1 MNYIQPN
8 STIKL
13 LSGVKLKNDYLHS
26 KYNTSAEEQYN
37 SFNAYTY
44 KELNDLSYTRYS
56 ANVITV
62 EISMSEALKC
72 NYIMFK
78 NTDYE
83 NKWFYAFVTKI
94 EYVNNNNVKMYYE
107 IDEIQTWYFESH
119 YNQCYVERE
128 HTATD
133 GLFEHL
139 IPEDMPAGDYIINS
153 SEFTED
159 IAKDWLIILA
169 YSDTGSSGVNTGTKR
184 ANLYSGLSLYSQT
197 FDDEG
202 IEAMNNKI
210 GSLVEDNKAD
220 SIVAIYMTPKVF
232 TPISGSDS
240 VDAIQLSISPN
251 TTSLDGYVPKNKK
264 LFNYPYNFL
273 DVSNGQS
280 SHSEF
285 RYEYV
290 TDYGAGSLIF
300 QVYCDGLPSAKAL
313 LRPVNYA
320 GTTTGNW
327 DKTLTSPTFPL
338 CSWSTDYYQAWMA
351 QNSLSTSA
359 DIAGSLLGGVAGT
372 GMFAVGL
379 ATANPVLTATGAF
392 SATSALTSA
401 TVNVTK
407 SINSVNVA
415 KTHGDNFNGEPSGN
429 VLAGLRRIG
438 FWFFKKSI
446 NHDLAES
453 YDKYLTMYGYKVNTV
468 KIPNPANRPS
478 YTFIKTIGC
487 NITGECPNEAL
498 NVMNNAHDHG
508 ITFWRN
514 LAEIGNYDVNN
525 QV

>member
-94 EYVNNNNVKMYYE
+94 EYVNNHNVKMYYE
-107 IDEIQTWYFESH
+107 IDEIQTWYFETH

-139 IPEDMPAGDYIINS
+139 IPEDMPAGDYVVNS
-153 SEFTED
+153 YEFTDELSD
-159 IAKDWLIILA
+159 DWFIVLA
-169 YSDTGSSGVNTGTKR
+169 YSDTGSGSSYGTAR
-184 ANLYSGLSLYSQT
+184 ANLYSGLTLFAQE
-197 FDDEG
+197 FNEAG
-202 IEAMNNKI
+202 IAEMNKKI
-210 GSLVEDNKAD
+210 GGLVEDNKAD
-220 SIVAIYMTPKVF
+220 SIVAIYMIPVLFYPGENEFK
-232 TPISGSDS
+232 I
-240 VDAIQLSISPN
+240 DAYEKTIQPN
-251 TTSLDGYVPKNKK
+251 INNLDGYVPKNKK

-273 DVSNGQS
+273 DIINGQN
-280 SHSEF
+280 SHNEY
-285 RYEYV
+285 RYEYFDLDELGNMV
-290 TDYGAGSLIF
+290 FNIA
-300 QVYCDGLPSAKAL
+300 CDGMPSAKAIIV
-313 LRPVNYA
+313 PKQYA
-320 GTTTGNW
+320 GANTNF
-327 DKTLTSPTFPL
+327 DKTLSTPPFPL

-415 KTHGDNFNGEPSGN
+415 KTHGDNFNGETAGN
-429 VLAGLRRIG
+429 VLAGLRKVG
-438 FWFFKKSI
+438 FWFLRKTI
-446 NHDLAES
+446 NHNLAES